1 MFFSLSSSD
10 RYGCAMLLRYPV
22 LYGRVFAFAWRKSWA
37 HDRSVRGRSPHFY
50 WPGYTTAIQTAAVS
64 WFCWDS
70 NVDGETQVGNLP
82 YRSCYGGL
90 VWPGPRWLGSVLN
103 VWIRG

>member
-1 MFFSLSSSD
+1 MFFSISSSD
-10 RYGCAMLLRYPV
+10 RYGCAVLLRYPE

-50 WPGYTTAIQTAAVS
+50 WPGYTTAIQPATLS
-64 WFCWDS
+64 WFGLDS

-82 YRSCYGGL
+82 YRSCYGGPGRAWLTL
-90 VWPGPRWLGSVLN
+90 VGEV
-103 VWIRG
+103 V